1 MDLGKLLKLT
11 DEQMA
16 ILHQIGELMREFN
29 RAGGVILYD
38 LEDYSPCAINV
49 KECENYDWGYRY
61 DIERDHEGEGYIDV
75 TEHIQPVP
83 FDMPD
88 FGYDS
93 SFFVKLKHSKQNLF

>member
-1 MDLGKLLKLT
+1 MDLGKLLELT

-16 ILHQIGELMREFN
+16 ILRQIGELMGEFN
-29 RAGGVILYD
+29 RAGGVLLYD
-38 LEDYSPCAINV
+38 MEDYSPCAFNV
-49 KECENYDWGYRY
+49 KNCENYDYGYHS
-61 DIERDHEGEGYIDV
+61 DVEREHEGEGYIDV